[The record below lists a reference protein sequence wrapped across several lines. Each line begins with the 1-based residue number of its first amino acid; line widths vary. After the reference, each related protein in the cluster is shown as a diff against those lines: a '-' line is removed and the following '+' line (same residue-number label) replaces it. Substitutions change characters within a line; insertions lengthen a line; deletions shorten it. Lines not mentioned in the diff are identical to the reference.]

1 VTACYTNLMDATTYD
16 LGMVGL
22 GVMGRN
28 LLLNL
33 ADHGFRVAGLDTNPD
48 KVKALGDEDAGK
60 MTAGTTDAAAF
71 VRSLKVPRS
80 LIVLVPAGKAVDAV
94 LGELAPRLGP
104 GDLILDAGN
113 SHFKDTERRAGEMA
127 AKSLHFAGMGV
138 SGGEK
143 GARHG
148 PCLMPGG
155 PRDTYQRIKP
165 LLQAV
170 AANVDGEPCVTWCG
184 PRAAGHYVKMV
195 HNGIE
200 YGVMQLLAE
209 AYDLMH
215 RGLGMTNPEMQQ
227 VFETWNR
234 GPLQSYLIEIT
245 ALILGKRDDKTGQY
259 LTDVIRDAARQKG
272 TGKWT
277 SQEAMDL
284 QTPLLTIDA
293 AVAMRDMSALDEQR
307 SKAARIHPAATGT
320 FAGDRASVIE
330 QLGNALYC
338 CIVATYA
345 QGFALL
351 TKASQVHGYELDLAE
366 IARIWRGG
374 CIIRAA
380 LLSEFRSAYRSQP
393 DLPSLLLAPRLAGEM
408 SRRTADWRTIV
419 KLMVEQGLPAAAL
432 MNSLAY
438 FDAYRTAR
446 LPTNLTQAQRDLFGA
461 HTYERID
468 AAGTFHTEWE
478 E

>member
-1 VTACYTNLMDATTYD
+1 
-16 LGMVGL
+16 MVGL

-28 LLLNL
+28 VLLNC
-33 ADHGFRVAGLDTNPD
+33 ADHGFRVAGLDTDPA
-48 KVKALGDEDAGK
+48 KVKALGDEDDGK
-60 MTAGTTDAAAF
+60 TIAATTDAAAL
-71 VRSLKVPRS
+71 VQALKVPRS
-80 LIVLVPAGKAVDAV
+80 IIVLVPAGKAVDAV
-94 LGELAPRLGP
+94 LAELAPRLGP
-104 GDLILDAGN
+104 GDLVLDAGN
-113 SHFKDTERRAGEMA
+113 SHFKDTERRAHEMH
-127 AKSLHFAGMGV
+127 AKGLHFAGMGI

-165 LLQAV
+165 LLEAV
-170 AANVDGEPCVTWCG
+170 AAQVDGEACVTWCG
-184 PRAAGHYVKMV
+184 PRAAGHYVTMV

-200 YGVMQLLAE
+200 YRVMQLLAE

-227 VFETWNR
+227 VFETWIR
-234 GPLQSYLIEIT
+234 GALQSYLIEIT
-245 ALILGKRDDKTGQY
+245 ALILGKRDAKTGQF

-307 SKAARIHPAATGT
+307 GKAAQVYPAASVK
-320 FAGDRASVIE
+320 FAGDRAGVIE
-330 QLGNALYC
+330 RLGNALYC
-338 CIVATYA
+338 AIVTTYA

-351 TKASQVHGYELDLAE
+351 TKASQVHGYELNLAE

-380 LLSEFRSAYRSQP
+380 LLNDFRAAYQSQP
-393 DLPSLLLAPRLAGEM
+393 DLPNLLLAPRLAGEI
-408 SRRTADWRTIV
+408 SRRQQDCRAIIKVMID
-419 KLMVEQGLPAAAL
+419 QGLPAAAM